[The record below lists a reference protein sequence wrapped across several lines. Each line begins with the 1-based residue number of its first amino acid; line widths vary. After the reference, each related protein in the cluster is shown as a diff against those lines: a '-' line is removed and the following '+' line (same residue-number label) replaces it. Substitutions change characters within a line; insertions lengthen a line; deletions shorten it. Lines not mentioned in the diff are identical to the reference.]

1 MTQSLQERDLL
12 PSKAERQGRHGKQ
25 SVVIRRKNDLMQ
37 TMVNHNR
44 DRLITV
50 TRRAQVFLVSKWLLP
65 ASSVGAAVATR
76 LFRHVLLNEQGDPVQ
91 HSLVGRPS
99 FQSAALLGPLIQ
111 VSTQFAHQRS
121 LRGKVALIAL
131 VERST
136 SLNEMVFAR
145 MVAALRR
152 CDLADQ
158 SNDLLFS
165 IWVRT
170 TDRLQ
175 HQVCLLATVLAC

>member
-1 MTQSLQERDLL
+1 
-12 PSKAERQGRHGKQ
+12 
-25 SVVIRRKNDLMQ
+25 MQ

-76 LFRHVLLNEQGDPVQ
+76 LFRPVLLNEQGDPVQ

-136 SLNEMVFAR
+136 STRWCSLAWSPHYGDVTSPINQMIYYFRFGSGQLIDCSIKFAYWR
-145 MVAALRR
+145 P
-152 CDLADQ
+152 C
-158 SNDLLFS
+158 
-165 IWVRT
+165 
-170 TDRLQ
+170 
-175 HQVCLLATVLAC
+175 